1 MKART
6 QSIRLQTQNARGIM
20 IGSSPKK
27 RLNSLQGLTKV
38 EIGGFDVQDSPHPLH
53 TLADLKGVLSKEEP
67 AASLANESGRA

>member
-6 QSIRLQTQNARGIM
+6 QSICLQIQNAYGIM

-27 RLNSLQGLTKV
+27 RLNSLEGLTKV
-38 EIGGFDVQDSPHPLH
+38 KIGGFDVQGSPHPMH
-53 TLADLKGVLSKEEP
+53 TLADLKGVLSKEDP